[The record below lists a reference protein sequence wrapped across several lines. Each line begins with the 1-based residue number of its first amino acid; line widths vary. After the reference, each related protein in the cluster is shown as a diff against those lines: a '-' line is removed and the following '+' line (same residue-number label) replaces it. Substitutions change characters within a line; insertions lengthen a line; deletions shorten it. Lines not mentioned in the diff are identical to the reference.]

1 MIVSSLMRCMPA
13 LVIGLAMSVLG
24 VAQSTEQVKVQ
35 KEGIELIKQVEDA
48 ARDIRYNADRLN
60 AFSKSTLTSK
70 WSHYHHL
77 NEIRNLVNDGLQ
89 PAFKRLSEIQVQ
101 LPAWKQQ
108 SIDSMM
114 ESAKTLAADAN
125 SAILNKA
132 DSGAVPAPLN
142 AEYKRLI
149 STIYQHADTLVKS
162 ADAAEA
168 YATEKLKA
176 EGAVAQEK

>member
-1 MIVSSLMRCMPA
+1 
-13 LVIGLAMSVLG
+13 
-24 VAQSTEQVKVQ
+24 
-35 KEGIELIKQVEDA
+35 
-48 ARDIRYNADRLN
+48 
-60 AFSKSTLTSK
+60 
-70 WSHYHHL
+70 L
-77 NEIRNLVNDGLQ
+77 NEIRNSVNDGLQ
-89 PAFKRLSEIQVQ
+89 PALKRLSEIQTQ

-125 SAILNKA
+125 SAILNKT

-149 STIYQHADTLVKS
+149 STVYQHADTLVKS

-176 EGAVAQEK
+176 DGGAVAQEK